1 MKSLI
6 IVVIL
11 SVCVG
16 SSSLAQPPRKLPTSL
31 GDPARD
37 LPAKPLSPAE
47 AARERDAVIKAVH
60 EEIVSFS
67 SDEVLASSIDGRWKV
82 HTRKLILK
90 DFANDRAAAIEA
102 ARIIQDL
109 RVNQLGHVAGA
120 QPAFEYWLSDG
131 KAPKGT
137 NARLV
142 VVPIAGRTL
151 RAESVGGAWMLT
163 DGQKG
168 IYNFGNDAEA
178 AKRAATLC
186 WKYGFNQLG
195 VMGSPQPTMLYPMLD
210 PRQASIDKVSPMANP
225 MPLGVLNDAD
235 KTGLLLPGNVYAGP
249 KVPFDVKKLEAKRD
263 ARGWMLLHN
272 GEELARFGADE
283 PQARS
288 AIKVLQNARPT
299 DMARIGNMGIP
310 FFLSEGRPIHGEPL
324 GATKLSL
331 RPDLIKVQKLRE
343 TWWLFEENRP
353 ILEAGTK
360 DDAELILKVLRA
372 FGIKTLCLFGRP
384 ETGGLRLFTAGR

>member
-1 MKSLI
+1 MKSQI
-6 IVVIL
+6 IAVVL
-11 SVCVG
+11 GACVAG
-16 SSSLAQPPRKLPTSL
+16 SGFAQPPRKLPTSL

-37 LPAKPLSPAE
+37 LPAKPLSPSD
-47 AARERDAVIKAVH
+47 AAKQRDNLIRAVH
-60 EEIVSFS
+60 EEITSFS
-67 SDEVLASSIDGRWKV
+67 PEEVLASNIDGRWKV
-82 HTRKLILK
+82 HTRKAILK
-90 DFANDRAAAIEA
+90 DFGTNQSAAIEA

-109 RVNQLGHVAGA
+109 RVNQLGTVAGA
-120 QPAFEYWLSDG
+120 QPAFEYWLSSG
-131 KAPKGT
+131 KAPTGT

-142 VVPIAGRTL
+142 VVPIAARTL
-151 RAESVGGAWMLT
+151 RVEAVAGAWMLT

-168 IYNFGNDAEA
+168 IYNFGTDAEA
-178 AKRAATLC
+178 AKRAATIC

-195 VMGSPQPTMLYPMLD
+195 VVGSPQPSMLYPMLD
-210 PRQASIDKVSPMANP
+210 PRQASIDKVSPAANP
-225 MPLGVLNDAD
+225 MPLGVLNDVD

-249 KVPFDVKKLEAKRD
+249 KTPFDVKRLEAKRD

-283 PQARS
+283 SLARS

-299 DMARIGNMGIP
+299 DLARVGDVGIP
-310 FFLSEGRPIHGEPL
+310 FFLIEGRPIHGDPL
-324 GATKLSL
+324 GATKVSL
-331 RPDLIKVQKLRE
+331 RPNLIKLQKLRE

-360 DDAELILKVLRA
+360 DDAELILKVLRT
-372 FGIKTLCLFGRP
+372 FDIKTLCLFGRP

>member
-6 IVVIL
+6 IAAIL
-11 SVCVG
+11 GLCVAG
-16 SSSLAQPPRKLPTSL
+16 SGLAQPPKKLPNSL

-47 AARERDAVIKAVH
+47 ATRQRDAVIKAVH

-67 SDEVLASSIDGRWKV
+67 PDEVLASSMDERWKV
-82 HTRKLILK
+82 HTRKVILR
-90 DFANDRAAAIEA
+90 DFGNDRAAANEA

-109 RVNQLGHVAGA
+109 RVNQLGSVAGA

-142 VVPIAGRTL
+142 VVPIAARTL
-151 RAESVGGAWMLT
+151 RAESVGGAWMLS

-168 IYNFGNDAEA
+168 LYNFGTDAEA
-178 AKRAATLC
+178 AKRAATIC

-195 VMGSPQPTMLYPMLD
+195 VIGSPQPSMLYPLLD
-210 PRQASIDKVSPMANP
+210 PRQASIDKASPLANP

-235 KTGLLLPGNVYAGP
+235 RTGLLLPGNVYAGA
-249 KVPFDVKKLEAKRD
+249 KTPFDVKRLDAKRD
-263 ARGWMLLHN
+263 ARGWVLLHN

-283 PQARS
+283 SVARM
-288 AIKVLQNARPT
+288 ALKVLQNARPT
-299 DMARIGNMGIP
+299 DLARIGDVGIP

-324 GATKLSL
+324 GATKISL
-331 RPDLIKVQKLRE
+331 RPGLIKVQKLRE

-372 FGIKTLCLFGRP
+372 FEIKTLCLFGRP